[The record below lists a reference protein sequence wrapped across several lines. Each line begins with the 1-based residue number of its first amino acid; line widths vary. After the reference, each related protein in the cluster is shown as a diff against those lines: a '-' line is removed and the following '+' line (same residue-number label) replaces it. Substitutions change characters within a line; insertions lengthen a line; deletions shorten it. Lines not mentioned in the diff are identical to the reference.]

1 VVRTRVENVILHA
14 KSTTVQL
21 NHGEVDLREV
31 QRHIV
36 GASHVNRF
44 HAVSPISS
52 LSLPKSMTTLTTK
65 LPPVENLSFLD
76 LHTAYQPSP
85 QRLRNTHLHSNK
97 LLTINSE
104 MGNCLACLVCNFN
117 GGRSHGTARGTSRG
131 GTSRAKSRGTSRAKS
146 RGTTHGTSSAWST
159 APSRSRHHSGGDG
172 LNAKNLK
179 RVPKAS
185 FDVGKGNWGSRHGGG
200 RVQGKKRW

>member
-52 LSLPKSMTTLTTK
+52 LSLPNSMTTLTTK

-76 LHTAYQPSP
+76 LRTAYQPSP
-85 QRLRNTHLHSNK
+85 QQLRNTHLHSNK

-146 RGTTHGTSSAWST
+146 RGTTHGTSSA
-159 APSRSRHHSGGDG
+159 
-172 LNAKNLK
+172 
-179 RVPKAS
+179 
-185 FDVGKGNWGSRHGGG
+185 
-200 RVQGKKRW
+200 